1 MERCQS
7 GLLCNLGKVVFLCGT
22 PSSNLGLSAIYV
34 YFSYIYIANI
44 YIYFIL
50 TLIMKS
56 FKDDLMEAIALVSN
70 IEHQLKINTLNGNE
84 KTVFYSILLKEKE
97 NTECIISDVINIS
110 KLSRSTVF
118 KTLKKLEN
126 LQLILSKQS
135 TSDKRELV
143 ISVNV

>member
-1 MERCQS
+1 
-7 GLLCNLGKVVFLCGT
+7 
-22 PSSNLGLSAIYV
+22 
-34 YFSYIYIANI
+34 
-44 YIYFIL
+44 
-50 TLIMKS
+50 MKL
-56 FKDDLMEAIALVSN
+56 FKEDLMEAIALVSN

-118 KTLKKLEN
+118 KTLKKLVD

-135 TSDKRELV
+135 TSDKREMV
-143 ISVNV
+143 FSVNV

>member
-1 MERCQS
+1 
-7 GLLCNLGKVVFLCGT
+7 
-22 PSSNLGLSAIYV
+22 
-34 YFSYIYIANI
+34 
-44 YIYFIL
+44 
-50 TLIMKS
+50 MKS
-56 FKDDLMEAIALVSN
+56 FKQDLMEAIALVSN

-118 KTLKKLEN
+118 KTLKKLVD
-126 LQLILSKQS
+126 LQLISSKQS

>member
-1 MERCQS
+1 MR
-7 GLLCNLGKVVFLCGT
+7 
-22 PSSNLGLSAIYV
+22 
-34 YFSYIYIANI
+34 
-44 YIYFIL
+44 
-50 TLIMKS
+50 S
-56 FKDDLMEAIALVSN
+56 FKEDLMEAIALVSN

-110 KLSRSTVF
+110 KLYRSAVF
-118 KTLKKLEN
+118 KTLKKLVD

-143 ISVNV
+143 LSVNV

>member
-1 MERCQS
+1 
-7 GLLCNLGKVVFLCGT
+7 
-22 PSSNLGLSAIYV
+22 
-34 YFSYIYIANI
+34 
-44 YIYFIL
+44 
-50 TLIMKS
+50 MKL
-56 FKDDLMEAIALVSN
+56 FKEDLMEAIALVSN

-118 KTLKKLEN
+118 KTLKKLQD
-126 LQLILSKQS
+126 LQLISTNQS

-143 ISVNV
+143 ISVSV

>member
-1 MERCQS
+1 
-7 GLLCNLGKVVFLCGT
+7 
-22 PSSNLGLSAIYV
+22 
-34 YFSYIYIANI
+34 
-44 YIYFIL
+44 
-50 TLIMKS
+50 MKL
-56 FKDDLMEAIALVSN
+56 FKEDLMEAIALVSN

-118 KTLKKLEN
+118 KTLKKLVD

>member
-1 MERCQS
+1 
-7 GLLCNLGKVVFLCGT
+7 
-22 PSSNLGLSAIYV
+22 
-34 YFSYIYIANI
+34 
-44 YIYFIL
+44 
-50 TLIMKS
+50 MKS
-56 FKDDLMEAIALVSN
+56 FKEDLMEAVALVSN

-97 NTECIISDVINIS
+97 NTECIISDVISIS

-118 KTLKKLEN
+118 KTLKKLVD
-126 LQLILSKQS
+126 LQLILTKQS

>member
-1 MERCQS
+1 
-7 GLLCNLGKVVFLCGT
+7 
-22 PSSNLGLSAIYV
+22 
-34 YFSYIYIANI
+34 
-44 YIYFIL
+44 
-50 TLIMKS
+50 MKS
-56 FKDDLMEAIALVSN
+56 FKEDLMEAVALVSN

-118 KTLKKLEN
+118 KTLKKLVD
-126 LQLILSKQS
+126 LQLISSKQS

>member
-1 MERCQS
+1 
-7 GLLCNLGKVVFLCGT
+7 
-22 PSSNLGLSAIYV
+22 
-34 YFSYIYIANI
+34 
-44 YIYFIL
+44 
-50 TLIMKS
+50 MKS
-56 FKDDLMEAIALVSN
+56 FKEDLMEAITLVSN

-118 KTLKKLEN
+118 KTLKKLVD

>member
-1 MERCQS
+1 
-7 GLLCNLGKVVFLCGT
+7 
-22 PSSNLGLSAIYV
+22 
-34 YFSYIYIANI
+34 
-44 YIYFIL
+44 
-50 TLIMKS
+50 MKS
-56 FKDDLMEAIALVSN
+56 FKEDLMEAVALVSN

-118 KTLKKLEN
+118 KTLKKLVD
-126 LQLILSKQS
+126 LQLILTNQS